1 MNQLERIQRSLV
13 KKTMPVFEI
22 GDTVRVHVK
31 VVEGDKERIQVF
43 EGVVI
48 ARKGARNSET
58 FTVRKISY
66 GVGVERIF
74 PVHSPIVTRV
84 DVVRQGKVRRA
95 KLYYLRAKKGRT
107 ARLEDREFG
116 QGGAAPV
123 AAAQPAEA
131 GAPAPATAA
140 PVAEKKAEPAAAKGK
155 PAPAAKTGA
164 KAEAKPAK
172 AAPAKKK

>member
-13 KKTMPVFEI
+13 KKTVPTFEI

-43 EGVVI
+43 EGIVI
-48 ARKGARNSET
+48 ARKGGQNSET

-107 ARLEDREFG
+107 AKLEDREFVH
-116 QGGAAPV
+116 ADMAPV
-123 AAAQPAEA
+123 AAARPAATET
-131 GAPAPATAA
+131 PA
-140 PVAEKKAEPAAAKGK
+140 AEKKAEPAAVKAKTVPAGK
-155 PAPAAKTGA
+155 PAA